1 MLAER
6 NMKWAQGLFPGKEL
20 AVCRTLGQLGP
31 WSSLLGT
38 LPFHSYYSQSMELTS
53 QEPDPG
59 TAFSKENELY
69 LSHGLLV
76 LGVSRGL
83 QLTKME
89 GKAAVSTPEGK
100 QSAWFLESS
109 CLYLDK

>member
-1 MLAER
+1 
-6 NMKWAQGLFPGKEL
+6 
-20 AVCRTLGQLGP
+20 
-31 WSSLLGT
+31 
-38 LPFHSYYSQSMELTS
+38 MELTS

-69 LSHGLLV
+69 LSQGLLV
-76 LGVSRGL
+76 LGVSRGF

>member
-1 MLAER
+1 
-6 NMKWAQGLFPGKEL
+6 MKWAQGRFPSKEL

-59 TAFSKENELY
+59 TAFSKENEL
-69 LSHGLLV
+69 LV